1 MFILLKIAWRNIW
14 RNPRRSWVLVWAV
27 TFGLW
32 MGVFLTAFYNG
43 LIEQR
48 IALAINTESSHIQ
61 MHYPLC
67 KPDYEIQHVLPDYPA
82 ILHSLNE
89 IPQIQAVTSRMVIA
103 GMAASANGSTGVV
116 IQGVSPESE
125 HRVTKLCQK
134 LTSGGCLKEGNHH
147 SVMVSE
153 RLAKKLKLKTGRKL
167 VVSFTDVN
175 GDIQSAALKISGL
188 YKTNNGP
195 YDDTNIFVHA
205 SMLDTLRNIGA
216 QRNEIAILL
225 QSSENLDQTS
235 VLLKKKFPGLKTETW
250 KEISP
255 ELGLTVSV
263 GDQMVFIF
271 MGIILL
277 ALVFGIINTMMMAML
292 ERTREIGI
300 LMAIGMNKIRLFI
313 MIVLET
319 TILVALGAPP
329 GILLGLS
336 TVAFFA
342 RKGIDLSAY
351 AGLYSNF
358 GYASIV
364 YPHISGEKVVQ
375 VLLMLVVAS
384 LISSVFPAWRSLRT
398 QPAVA
403 IKK

>member
-61 MHYPLC
+61 MHHPLF
-67 KPDYEIQHVLPDYPA
+67 KPDYEIKHVLPEFA
-82 ILHSLNE
+82 SILQSLNE
-89 IPQIQAVTSRMVIA
+89 ISRIQSVTSRMVIA
-103 GMAASANGSTGVV
+103 GLAASANGSTGVV

-134 LTSGGCLKEGNHH
+134 LTSGVCLQEGNLH
-147 SVMVSE
+147 SVMISE
-153 RLAKKLKLKTGRKL
+153 SLAKKLKLKTGRKL
-167 VVSFTDVN
+167 VISFTDVN
-175 GDIQSAALKISGL
+175 GEINSAALKISGL
-188 YKTNNGP
+188 YQTNNGP

-225 QSSENLDQTS
+225 QSSEDLDQTAAI
-235 VLLKKKFPGLKTETW
+235 LKKKYPGLKTETW

-300 LMAIGMNKIRLFI
+300 LMAIGMNKIRLFF

-319 TILVALGAPP
+319 SMLVALGAPP

-351 AGLYSNF
+351 TGLYSNF
-358 GYASIV
+358 GYASTV

-375 VLLMLVVAS
+375 VLFMLVAAS

>member
-61 MHYPLC
+61 MHHPLF
-67 KPDYEIQHVLPDYPA
+67 KPDYEIKHVLPEFA
-82 ILHSLNE
+82 SILQSLNE
-89 IPQIQAVTSRMVIA
+89 ISRIQSVTSRMVIA
-103 GMAASANGSTGVV
+103 GLAASANGSTGVV

-134 LTSGGCLKEGNHH
+134 LTSGVCLQEGNLH
-147 SVMVSE
+147 SVMISE
-153 RLAKKLKLKTGRKL
+153 SLAKKLKLKTGRKL
-167 VVSFTDVN
+167 VISFTDVN
-175 GDIQSAALKISGL
+175 GEINSAALKISGL
-188 YKTNNGP
+188 YQTNNGP

-225 QSSENLDQTS
+225 QSSEDLDQTAAI
-235 VLLKKKFPGLKTETW
+235 LKKKYPGLKTETW

-300 LMAIGMNKIRLFI
+300 LMAIGMNKIRLFF

-319 TILVALGAPP
+319 SMLVALGAPP
-329 GILLGLS
+329 GILLGLR

-351 AGLYSNF
+351 TGLYSNF
-358 GYASIV
+358 GYASTV

-375 VLLMLVVAS
+375 VLFMLVAAS